1 MEARQSLL
9 PDCGRK
15 WQTLNRC
22 SIYFF
27 IAKLQLVKFHVFL
40 YNADKKEDFVLT
52 NSSLVIQEFCQ
63 HLGSITSLVVVA
75 DVMLKVLFFFYS
87 QDPSLTD
94 WLVTPTYEKTVL
106 TERGKNTIYKYG
118 HCIALSFDL
127 FLAKVHW
134 HHALIR

>member
-1 MEARQSLL
+1 MEARLGIL

-22 SIYFF
+22 PIYFF
-27 IAKLQLVKFHVFL
+27 IAELQLVKFHVFL
-40 YNADKKEDFVLT
+40 YNADKKEDYVLT

-63 HLGSITSLVVVA
+63 HLRSITSLVVVA

-87 QDPSLTD
+87 QDPSLND
-94 WLVTPTYEKTVL
+94 WLVTPTIEKTVL

-118 HCIALSFDL
+118 HYIILSFDL
-127 FLAKVHW
+127 LLANVQYIGTMH
-134 HHALIR
+134 